1 MPHTEQ
7 HPVTGLCLPTLIMQ
21 HAMRSLSMRHPTGSS
36 RVLRAFTFAV
46 LLLALVAADSSSP
59 AQIQDAPPAP
69 EVLPDEC
76 TSVMAG
82 RLATTD
88 GSTITSHTCDG
99 GSRTWVDIVEHATHE
114 PGETVPIW
122 NKRIKRTETADDMRG
137 LEALGEIPQVPET
150 YQFVHTV
157 YPCLNEHQLGMGET
171 TIGGRRE
178 LRSDVGIFSIEE
190 LQKVVM
196 ARTRTAREAIQ
207 MMGDL
212 AEEYGYVDTGECLT
226 VIDPQE
232 AWFFEIFGPGAGEKG
247 AVWAAV
253 RIPDDHVAVS
263 ANIPRIAEIDPSD
276 AENCMASENVF
287 SLAIEHGWWDPD
299 GGEPFKLWEAYSGRR
314 PFSIR
319 EYWALS
325 RLAPSLGLRYD
336 VEELPLS
343 VRPDRKVSAR
353 DVMDLLGATYA
364 DSEFDMLQNLKV
376 PGRRGE
382 EPRLSAVANPWMS
395 GETMQLL
402 NTLKPG
408 TVERQRTI
416 SVNAAAYST
425 VIQARSWLPDPV
437 GGLLWLGFDCPTLI
451 PRVPIFAGTY
461 ELPPDFGISSK
472 HRFRR
477 DSAAWAFHRACR
489 LAQITYQRDKDVLLA
504 VRKQLL
510 DQAFGELPAIEEQ
523 ARVLYE
529 QDPRAAIEFLN
540 AYSNSFARSVVDR
553 MWEVGDEIWLRYVSG
568 F

>member
-1 MPHTEQ
+1 MPHLFRS
-7 HPVTGLCLPTLIMQ
+7 HPLRTIALAAALLVLTLGISTLP
-21 HAMRSLSMRHPTGSS
+21 
-36 RVLRAFTFAV
+36 
-46 LLLALVAADSSSP
+46 VAP
-59 AQIQDAPPAP
+59 AGPPVEDIPPDA
-69 EVLPDEC
+69 C
-76 TSVMAG
+76 TSVVAG

-99 GSRTWVDIVEHATHE
+99 GSRTWIEIVDHATHGPDE
-114 PGETVPIW
+114 MVPIW
-122 NKRIKRTETADDMRG
+122 NKRIKRTESADDMRG
-137 LEALGEIPQVPET
+137 LEALGEIPQAPET
-150 YQFVHTV
+150 YRFVHTV

-178 LRSDVGIFSIEE
+178 LRSREGIFSIEE

-196 ARTRTAREAIQ
+196 ARARTAREAIR
-207 MMGDL
+207 MMGAL
-212 AEEYGYVDTGECLT
+212 AEQYGYVDTGECLT

-232 AWFFEIFGPGAGEKG
+232 AWFFEIFGPGTDRKG

-263 ANIPRIAEIDPSD
+263 ANIPRIAEIDPD
-276 AENCMASENVF
+276 DPENCLASDNVF
-287 SLAIEHGWWDPD
+287 TLAVENGWWDPES
-299 GGEPFKLWEAYSGRR
+299 GEPFKMWEAYSGRR

-336 VEELPLS
+336 ADELPLS

-353 DVMDLLGATYA
+353 DIMDLLGATYR
-364 DSEFDMLQNLKV
+364 DSEFDMLQNLMV
-376 PGRRGE
+376 PGRRGG
-382 EPRLSAVANPWMS
+382 EPRLSPVANPWMS
-395 GETMQLL
+395 REMSNLL

-408 TVERQRTI
+408 TVERYRTI

-451 PRVPIFAGTY
+451 PRIPIFAGTY
-461 ELPPDFGISSK
+461 ELPPGFAISSK

-477 DSAAWAFHRACR
+477 DAASWAFHRACR
-489 LAQITYQRDKDVLLA
+489 LAQITYQRDKELILG
-504 VRKQLL
+504 VRKELL
-510 DQAFGELPAIEEQ
+510 DRAFGELPAIEEQ
-523 ARVLYE
+523 AVALYE
-529 QDPRAAIEFLN
+529 QDPRAAVEFLN
-540 AYSNSFARSVVDR
+540 AYSNGFARSVVDR
-553 MWEVGDEIWLRYVSG
+553 MWEVGDQIWLRYVSG

>member
-1 MPHTEQ
+1 MPRHLPS
-7 HPVTGLCLPTLIMQ
+7 HPF
-21 HAMRSLSMRHPTGSS
+21 RSLTRVFALLVLAFGVSS
-36 RVLRAFTFAV
+36 LP
-46 LLLALVAADSSSP
+46 AAP
-59 AQIQDAPPAP
+59 AAGPPAE
-69 EVLPDEC
+69 EVPPDAC
-76 TSVMAG
+76 TSVVAG

-99 GSRTWVDIVEHATHE
+99 GSRTWIEIVDHATHGPDE
-114 PGETVPIW
+114 MVPIW
-122 NKRIKRTETADDMRG
+122 NKRIKRTESADDMRG
-137 LEALGEIPQVPET
+137 LEALGEIPQAPET
-150 YQFVHTV
+150 YRFVHTV

-178 LRSDVGIFSIEE
+178 LRSREGIFSIEE

-196 ARTRTAREAIQ
+196 ARARTAREAIR
-207 MMGDL
+207 MMGAL
-212 AEEYGYVDTGECLT
+212 AEQYGYVDTGECLT

-232 AWFFEIFGPGAGEKG
+232 AWFFEIFGPGTDRKG

-263 ANIPRIAEIDPSD
+263 ANIPRIAEIDPDDS
-276 AENCMASENVF
+276 ENCIASDNVF
-287 SLAIEHGWWDPD
+287 TLAVEEGWWDPKS
-299 GGEPFKLWEAYSGRR
+299 GEPFKLWKAYSDRR

-336 VEELPLS
+336 ADELPLS

-353 DVMDLLGATYA
+353 DIMDLLGATYR
-364 DSEFDMLQNLKV
+364 DSEFDMLQNLMV
-376 PGRRGE
+376 PGRRGG
-382 EPRLSAVANPWMS
+382 EPRLSPVANPWMS
-395 GETMQLL
+395 REMSNLL

-451 PRVPIFAGTY
+451 PRIPIFAGTY
-461 ELPPDFGISSK
+461 ELPPDFAISSK

-477 DSAAWAFHRACR
+477 DAAAWAFHRACR
-489 LAQITYQRDKDVLLA
+489 LAQITYQRDKEVLLDL
-504 VRKQLL
+504 REELL
-510 DQAFGELPAIEEQ
+510 DQAFDELPAIEER
-523 ARVLYE
+523 AMALYE
-529 QDPRAAIEFLN
+529 QDPQQAMEFLN
-540 AYSNSFARSVVDR
+540 AYSNNFARAVVDR
-553 MWEVGDEIWLRYVSG
+553 MWEVGNRIWLRYVSG